1 MDEDELAWLAS
12 KIVIAWSRRNE
23 NSSDKLFDLNEDI
36 TQSMRA
42 ILGQNPAKLAAVRG
56 SRTLSEIGCRKS
68 LPSLVHLFFCD
79 SCGKIFRNMASELHH
94 KRYCS
99 PRDEQHR
106 QLG

>member
-12 KIVIAWSRRNE
+12 KIVIAWSRRNGISGD
-23 NSSDKLFDLNEDI
+23 NLLDLNDVI
-36 TQSMRA
+36 TQSMCN
-42 ILGQNPAKLAAVRG
+42 ILDPNPKKVAAARG
-56 SRTLSEIGCRKS
+56 STPSEIRCRES

-94 KRYCS
+94 KRFCS
-99 PRDEQHR
+99 SRDEQHR